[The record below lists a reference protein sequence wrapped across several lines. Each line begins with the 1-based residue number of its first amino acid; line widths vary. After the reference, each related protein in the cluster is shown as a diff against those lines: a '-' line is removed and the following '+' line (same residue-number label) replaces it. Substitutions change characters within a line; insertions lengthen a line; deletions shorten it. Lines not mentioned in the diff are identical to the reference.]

1 MASLRHVIT
10 QIRHVEQQNSA
21 HLSSGREEDV
31 TELET
36 MLCSRGTE
44 GIIKQSDVTN
54 VLSSIESLDTRGHQV
69 GILHILGALS
79 KSLVSSG
86 GEDARQ
92 QYCTVA
98 FGFLLSCTPDD
109 YIGYSSVSKRKL
121 CRVCCTVGQVAMES
135 GRAKEAIMPVSTG
148 LHCLVQGKLEILTPV
163 HVDLL
168 RLCLV
173 SKMYSKAVS
182 FLKSHAILTAPE
194 CYKMKST
201 HVLLYF
207 YYGGLVYTGLKMYK
221 EAIFMYLGAMTMP
234 AFQVSE
240 IALEA
245 AKKYILVS
253 LIVYGDIKPIPSY
266 ASTLVMKDVKIVC
279 ENYYSLGSLV
289 AAGKD
294 VQGFVTEREEVWRQ
308 DGNLGLVQIVAG
320 KECQRKRRIE
330 KLGKIYSS
338 IPRDKLMPELGLGQW
353 EEMVGVIFSMAGSE
367 TTRVRL
373 DEKDSVLLLSESYG
387 TDISMRDMI
396 QLIQECQIMKDVIEE
411 ESHQIECL
419 PECILPHHAK
429 GSARAREVAVEDPS
443 I

>member
-1 MASLRHVIT
+1 
-10 QIRHVEQQNSA
+10 
-21 HLSSGREEDV
+21 
-31 TELET
+31 
-36 MLCSRGTE
+36 
-44 GIIKQSDVTN
+44 
-54 VLSSIESLDTRGHQV
+54 
-69 GILHILGALS
+69 
-79 KSLVSSG
+79 
-86 GEDARQ
+86 
-92 QYCTVA
+92 
-98 FGFLLSCTPDD
+98 
-109 YIGYSSVSKRKL
+109 
-121 CRVCCTVGQVAMES
+121 
-135 GRAKEAIMPVSTG
+135 
-148 LHCLVQGKLEILTPV
+148 
-163 HVDLL
+163 
-168 RLCLV
+168 
-173 SKMYSKAVS
+173 
-182 FLKSHAILTAPE
+182 
-194 CYKMKST
+194 
-201 HVLLYF
+201 
-207 YYGGLVYTGLKMYK
+207 
-221 EAIFMYLGAMTMP
+221 
-234 AFQVSE
+234 
-240 IALEA
+240 
-245 AKKYILVS
+245 
-253 LIVYGDIKPIPSY
+253 
-266 ASTLVMKDVKIVC
+266 MKDVKIVC

-429 GSARAREVAVEDPS
+429 GSARARDVAVEDPS